1 MTPLDALLTEAGISN
16 HALAECFPG
25 FLTHK
30 TIQKA
35 RTGKR
40 PLSRRSQVMVT
51 EALNRVMMPEHPYK
65 RDFLFPRMERTQ
77 ASESSVPESDSE

>member
-1 MTPLDALLTEAGISN
+1 MTPLNDILTEAGVSN

-35 RTGKR
+35 RLGKR

-51 EALNRVMMPEHPYK
+51 DALNRVMMPEHPYK
-65 RDFLFPRMERTQ
+65 RDLLFPRTEKTQ
-77 ASESSVPESDSE
+77 ASQSPAPESDSE

>member
-1 MTPLDALLTEAGISN
+1 MTPLDALLMESGISN

-30 TIQKA
+30 TVQKA
-35 RTGKR
+35 RTGNR

-51 EALNRVMMPEHPYK
+51 EALNRVMKPEHPYK
-65 RDFLFPRMERTQ
+65 REFLFSRTEKMT
-77 ASESSVPESDSE
+77 ALESQDPESGSW